1 MNLFLMLVTFFSV
14 QVASKEIHLVGT
26 FVSDRSQL
34 IHHEIMKPVLELAV
48 EEANKKF
55 NSTVLSFKLTMIAD
69 SDSCFY
75 TQVGG
80 LISRLHY
87 GPEKI
92 DALFGPACEIALDQ
106 ASRMAA
112 YWDIPIF
119 SAGGWDVSFSDKD
132 LYPTLTRLSYSLD
145 RITDFFFLI
154 LKEMDWHHLTLLSD
168 ESDFTTPLL
177 RQALTKNLMKV
188 SEKGD
193 YPLHLTY
200 QQLISRSGSIN
211 ESLNLE
217 RALTEAA
224 KTARIFVLLVPSAD
238 LIRDIMLAAYDLGW
252 ANGEYAFIAF
262 ELLKGKSMSQGH
274 DSSSSSSS
282 NTAIWYKL
290 GSRRNKEAKLMF
302 EALNII
308 KVRVQA
314 NQEFEAFA
322 YKVAKRASS
331 QSSGRR
337 YTPSDINPTVAA
349 FYDSVMLYASA
360 INQSIALSAS
370 NYSESR
376 ELLARIWNKTYY
388 DGEYQLFNGDFS

>member
-1 MNLFLMLVTFFSV
+1 MKQSTAMNLLVFVVTFILV
-14 QVASKEIHLVGT
+14 RVTGREIHLVGT

-48 EEANKKF
+48 EEVNKKF
-55 NSTVLSFKLTMIAD
+55 NSTSLSFKLTVIAD

-75 TQVGG
+75 TRVGG
-80 LISRLHY
+80 LISQIHY

-92 DALFGPACEIALDQ
+92 DAIFGPACEVALDQ

-112 YWDIPIF
+112 YWKIPIF
-119 SAGGWDVSFSDKD
+119 SAGGWDISFSDKD

-154 LKEMDWHHLTLLSD
+154 LQEMDWHHLTLLTD

-177 RQALTKNLMKV
+177 RQALTKNLLKI

-193 YPLHLTY
+193 YPLKVTY
-200 QQLISRSGSIN
+200 QQLITRGGSSN
-211 ESLNLE
+211 ETLNLPKT
-217 RALTEAA
+217 LTQAA
-224 KTARIFVLLVPSAD
+224 RTARIFVLLVPSAD

-252 ANGEYAFIAF
+252 SNGEYAFIAF
-262 ELLKGKSMSQGH
+262 ELLRSKSISTGQ
-274 DSSSSSSS
+274 DSSSSSS
-282 NTAIWYKL
+282 NTALWYKL

-308 KVRVQA
+308 KVRVQT
-314 NQEFEAFA
+314 NQEFESFA
-322 YKVAKRASS
+322 YKVAKRASA

-337 YTPSDINPTVAA
+337 YTQSDVNPTVAA
-349 FYDSVMLYASA
+349 FYDSIMLYASA
-360 INQSIALSAS
+360 INQSMSMVNSNVSQVDEILSK
-370 NYSESR
+370 
-376 ELLARIWNKTYY
+376 IWNKTYY
-388 DGEYQLFNGDFS
+388 DGEY